1 MSGTEHSVP
10 IGRPMPNYRAY
21 VLDGGL
27 EPVPAGVAGE
37 LYLSGVG
44 LARGYLNRAG
54 LSAERFVADPHGVAG
69 VRMYRTGDL
78 ARWRGD
84 GVLEFLGR
92 ADAQL
97 KLRGFRIEPGEIEA
111 VLLAQA
117 GVSQAA
123 VVARSE
129 AGSAPRLVGY
139 VVGSSGAAVD
149 GAALRLALTRRLP
162 DYMVPQ
168 AIVVLE
174 RLPLTPNGKL
184 DRRALPAPELTSGRG
199 YRAPRSPQEALLCGL
214 FAEVL
219 GVERVGLEDNFFE
232 LGGDSIVSIQLVSR
246 ARRAGLAITPR
257 LVFQHQSVAALA
269 AAAGVVDEAAAA
281 ARTRPPDDG
290 TGVLPATPIMRWLA
304 GRGGPIERF
313 SQGMALRV
321 PAGLRQA
328 DLGAAL
334 QGLLDHHDALRLRLD
349 AGAPGGRWRLEVL
362 PVGAVAVADCLRRI
376 DVGGLDDGGLRG
388 AVAEAAA
395 AAELGL
401 SPAAGMMLQAVW
413 LDAGAER
420 CGLLWLSIHHLA
432 VDGVSWRILVPDL
445 ETAWAQ
451 AAAGRAIELP
461 AAGTSFRGWAGRL
474 AARARSAEVVAEVA
488 HWRGVL
494 SEPSLLLVEDRL
506 DAGRDVAGTAGHL
519 RLTLPVAVTGAL
531 LTRLPALFHCGI
543 NDVLLTALVL
553 AVADWCRR
561 GRRGATTARAANRS
575 AADRPAANL
584 AAANLPAA
592 SHAVLLDL
600 EGHGRAEEMFADV
613 DLSRT
618 VGWFTSLYPVRLDPG
633 ALDLAEALGGGASLG
648 RALKTVKEQLRAVP
662 AQGLGYGLLRYL
674 NDATATELGGLPV
687 PQLGFNYLGRF
698 ADADGADWSAAPEG
712 AAARLGGGDPSMP
725 LAHAIEIDALTLDGA
740 DGPRLVANVGFA
752 RGLLDEAAVRGLAE
766 GWFAALTALT
776 RHAAAPGAGGLSP
789 SDLPLV
795 ELSQDEIER
804 LERRYGGAVEDILP
818 LSPLQEG
825 LLFHAL
831 YDGRGPDVY
840 TVQLE
845 LELEGPLD
853 AATLQAA
860 MAAVMARHES
870 LRAGFWHEGLERPVQ
885 VVVRGAA
892 APWRLIDLGGLDETR
907 QRQRLQDIVEADRGE
922 RFELGAAP
930 LMRFALIRLAAQRHR
945 LLISNHHLLM
955 DGWSAPVLVSE
966 LLAAY
971 AANGS
976 AAALPRVTPYREYL
990 SYLARQDRD
999 AAVAAWRQALSELE
1013 QGTRLAPRQASGQA
1027 SGQASRQTS
1036 RAPVAPEP
1044 IVLAL
1049 DAGLSGGLSA
1059 LSRQRAVTL
1068 NTVLQVAFGLLLGRL
1083 TGRDDVVFGVTVAGR
1098 PAELAGAERM
1108 VGLFINTLPLRMRL
1122 HPAMT
1127 LAELLAQ
1134 TQDGQSRL
1142 MAHQHIGLAEI
1153 QQQAG
1158 LGELFDTLLVFENYP
1173 VDREGLAGAARGLR
1187 LGAVE
1192 GHDATHYPLALI
1204 VQPGAELR
1212 LRLDYRPD
1220 LFDRGT
1226 VETLAGRLIRLL
1238 SGAVETPGRPIGELA
1253 ILAAAERSTILQR
1266 WNDTARPVAPAT
1278 LPALFAAQAART
1290 PDATAVVF
1298 GERRLSYAE
1307 LDAHSNALAHHLQGL
1322 GAAPESII
1330 GLCVERSAE
1339 MLVGLL
1345 GILKAGSAYLP
1356 LDPDYPAERLAFMLN
1371 DAGSAIVVTQQALLG
1386 RLPPDP
1392 AQTRT
1397 TVRLDA
1403 DWPAIALQPRTAPHT
1418 GLDPRNPAYVI
1429 YTSGS
1434 TGTPKGVVVTHDALS
1449 NFLGAMQLQV
1459 PLGPHDKML
1468 AVTTVG
1474 FDIAALELYLP
1485 LLAGASIAIAA
1496 RQTVQ
1501 DTAALA
1507 RLIEQSGASVMQATP
1522 TLWHSVITDAAA
1534 VPALTNVAVLTGGE
1548 PLPGELAQ
1556 ALRSH
1561 ARSLTNLY
1569 GPTETTI
1576 WSAAIALEADELGG
1590 HAGPPIGRP
1599 IWNTRAY
1606 VLDGGLE
1613 PVPAGVAG
1621 ELYLSGVGLARGYL
1635 NRAGLSA
1642 ERFVADPHGV
1652 AGVRMYRTGD
1662 LARWRGD
1669 GVLEFLGRADAQL
1682 KLRGFRIEPGEIEAA
1697 LLAQAGV
1704 SQAAVVARSEAGSA
1718 PRLVGYVVG
1727 SSGAA
1732 VDGAALRLALTRRLP
1747 DYMVPQAIVVLE
1759 RLPLTPNGKL
1769 DRRALPAPELTSGR
1783 GYRAPRSPQ
1792 EALLCG
1798 LFAEVLGV
1806 ERVGLDDNFFELGG
1820 HSLLATR
1827 LISRIR
1833 AVLGVELSIR
1843 SLFEAP
1849 SVLELGG
1856 RLGAGSPA
1864 AARAPLVAQARP
1876 LELPLSYAQRRLW
1889 FLDRLAGAAGAASY
1903 VIPMAVRLEG
1913 ELDRAALCGALNDLV
1928 GRHESLRTVYPERG
1942 GVPRQQIVAAAAA
1955 RIALQVSA
1963 VAAGSVAEAAAAVAG
1978 RGFDLA
1984 VELPLRA
1991 QLFALDRDAGPQA
2004 GPDAAS
2010 APGAAAGAPPRQHVL
2025 LVVLHHIAGDGW
2037 SLGPLWRDVAAFYL
2051 ARREGAAAALPE
2063 LSVQYADYALWQRTA
2078 LGEDSDP
2085 ASPMAGQLDYWKA
2098 ALAGLPE
2105 QIELPADRPPACG
2118 RQPPRRQRAAAA
2130 RCGAARRAGVIGA
2143 GRRRQPVHGA
2153 AGRPCGAARP
2163 ARRR

>member
-1 MSGTEHSVP
+1 M
-10 IGRPMPNYRAY
+10 
-21 VLDGGL
+21 

-111 VLLAQA
+111 ALLAQA

-219 GVERVGLEDNFFE
+219 GVERVGLDDNFFE
-232 LGGDSIVSIQLVSR
+232 LGGHSLLATRLISRIRAVLGVELSIRSLFEAPSVLELGGRLGAGSPAAARAPLVAQ
-246 ARRAGLAITPR
+246 ARPLELPLSYAQRRLWFLDRLAGAAGAASYVIPMAVR
-257 LVFQHQSVAALA
+257 LEGELDRAALCGA
-269 AAAGVVDEAAAA
+269 LNDLVGRHESLRTVYPERGGVPRQQIVAAAA
-281 ARTRPPDDG
+281 AR
-290 TGVLPATPIMRWLA
+290 I
-304 GRGGPIERF
+304 
-313 SQGMALRV
+313 
-321 PAGLRQA
+321 
-328 DLGAAL
+328 AL
-334 QGLLDHHDALRLRLD
+334 Q
-349 AGAPGGRWRLEVL
+349 VS
-362 PVGAVAVADCLRRI
+362 AVAA
-376 DVGGLDDGGLRG
+376 GS
-388 AVAEAAA
+388 VAEAAA
-395 AAELGL
+395 AVAGRGFDLAVELPL
-401 SPAAGMMLQAVW
+401 RAQLFALDR
-413 LDAGAER
+413 DAGPQA
-420 CGLLWLSIHHLA
+420 G
-432 VDGVSWRILVPDL
+432 PD
-445 ETAWAQ
+445 AASAPG
-451 AAAGRAIELP
+451 AAAGAPPRQHVLLVVLHHIAGDGWSLGPLWRDVAAFYLARREGAAAALPELSVQYADYALWQRTALGEDSDPASPMAGQLDYWKAALAGLPEQIELP
-461 AAGTSFRGWAGRL
+461 ADRSRPAVASHRGGSVPL
-474 AARARSAEVVAEVA
+474 
-488 HWRGVL
+488 
-494 SEPSLLLVEDRL
+494 RL
-506 DAGRDVAGTAGHL
+506 DA
-519 RLTLPVAVTGAL
+519 AL
-531 LTRLPALFHCGI
+531 HGG
-543 NDVLLTALVL
+543 LVSL
-553 AVADWCRR
+553 A
-561 GRRGATTARAANRS
+561 RGA
-575 AADRPAANL
+575 
-584 AAANLPAA
+584 
-592 SHAVLLDL
+592 
-600 EGHGRAEEMFADV
+600 
-613 DLSRT
+613 
-618 VGWFTSLYPVRLDPG
+618 
-633 ALDLAEALGGGASLG
+633 GASLFMVLQAG
-648 RALKTVKEQLRAVP
+648 LAAL
-662 AQGLGYGLLRYL
+662 LG
-674 NDATATELGGLPV
+674 
-687 PQLGFNYLGRF
+687 
-698 ADADGADWSAAPEG
+698 
-712 AAARLGGGDPSMP
+712 RLGGGDDIALGSPIAGRSDAALEP
-725 LAHAIEIDALTLDGA
+725 LIGFFVNTLVLRTDLSGN
-740 DGPRLVANVGFA
+740 PGFA
-752 RGLLDEAAVRGLAE
+752 ELIGRVR
-766 GWFAALTALT
+766 
-776 RHAAAPGAGGLSP
+776 
-789 SDLPLV
+789 
-795 ELSQDEIER
+795 ER
-804 LERRYGGAVEDILP
+804 
-818 LSPLQEG
+818 S
-825 LLFHAL
+825 
-831 YDGRGPDVY
+831 
-840 TVQLE
+840 
-845 LELEGPLD
+845 
-853 AATLQAA
+853 
-860 MAAVMARHES
+860 
-870 LRAGFWHEGLERPVQ
+870 
-885 VVVRGAA
+885 
-892 APWRLIDLGGLDETR
+892 
-907 QRQRLQDIVEADRGE
+907 
-922 RFELGAAP
+922 
-930 LMRFALIRLAAQRHR
+930 
-945 LLISNHHLLM
+945 
-955 DGWSAPVLVSE
+955 
-966 LLAAY
+966 LAAY
-971 AANGS
+971 AHQELPFERLVEVLNPSRSLSRHPLFQVMLAFESGT
-976 AAALPRVTPYREYL
+976 AAAPELPGL
-990 SYLARQDRD
+990 
-999 AAVAAWRQALSELE
+999 
-1013 QGTRLAPRQASGQA
+1013 
-1027 SGQASRQTS
+1027 
-1036 RAPVAPEP
+1036 
-1044 IVLAL
+1044 
-1049 DAGLSGGLSA
+1049 GLSPLPIESRGAKFDLSVALTEQRSA
-1059 LSRQRAVTL
+1059 LGEAQ
-1068 NTVLQVAFGLLLGRL
+1068 GIG
-1083 TGRDDVVFGVTVAGR
+1083 GVIEYSG
-1098 PAELAGAERM
+1098 
-1108 VGLFINTLPLRMRL
+1108 
-1122 HPAMT
+1122 
-1127 LAELLAQ
+1127 
-1134 TQDGQSRL
+1134 
-1142 MAHQHIGLAEI
+1142 
-1153 QQQAG
+1153 
-1158 LGELFDTLLVFENYP
+1158 
-1173 VDREGLAGAARGLR
+1173 
-1187 LGAVE
+1187 
-1192 GHDATHYPLALI
+1192 
-1204 VQPGAELR
+1204 
-1212 LRLDYRPD
+1212 D

-1253 ILAAAERSTILQR
+1253 ILAAAERSTILQG

-1392 AQTRT
+1392 ARTRT

-1434 TGTPKGVVVTHDALS
+1434 TGTPKGVVSSHEGLHNRLAWMQDAY
-1449 NFLGAMQLQV
+1449 GLQPGDV
-1459 PLGPHDKML
+1459 VLQKTPF
-1468 AVTTVG
+1468 G
-1474 FDIAALELYLP
+1474 FDVSVWELFWP
-1485 LLAGASIAIAA
+1485 LIVGA
-1496 RQTVQ
+1496 RQAMAAPGAHRDPGRLVETIRRHGVTV
-1501 DTAALA
+1501 LHFVPSM
-1507 RLIEQSGASVMQATP
+1507 LQAF
-1522 TLWHSVITDAAA
+1522 V
-1534 VPALTNVAVLTGGE
+1534 E
-1548 PLPGELAQ
+1548 YLAQ
-1556 ALRSH
+1556 HPEAAQHCGRVRWLICSGEALPAELRDQVMRLLPH
-1561 ARSLTNLY
+1561 IELENLY
-1569 GPTETTI
+1569 GPTEASIDVTRF
-1576 WSAAIALEADELGG
+1576 ACR
-1590 HAGPPIGRP
+1590 AGQSGEVPIGRP

-2105 QIELPADRPPACG
+2105 QIELPADRSRPAVASHRGGSVPLRLDAALHGGLVSLARGAGASLFMVLQAGLAALLG
-2118 RQPPRRQRAAAA
+2118 RLGGGDDIALGSPIAGRSDAALEPLIGFFVNTLVLRTDLSGNPGFAELIGRVRERSLAAYAHQELPFERLVEVLNPSRSLSRHPLFQVMLAFESGTAAAPELPGLGLSPLPIESRGAKFDLSVALTEQRSALGEAQGIGGVIEYSGDLFDRGTVETLAGRLIRLLSGAVETPGRPIGELAILAAAERSTILQGWNDTA
-2130 RCGAARRAGVIGA
+2130 RPVAPATLPALFAAQAARTPDATAVVFGERRLSYAELDAHSNALAHHLQGLGAAPESIIGLCVERSAEMLVGLLGILKAGSAYLPLDPDYPAERLAFMLNDA
-2143 GRRRQPVHGA
+2143 GSAIVVTQQA
-2153 AGRPCGAARP
+2153 LLGRLPPDP
-2163 ARRR
+2163 ARTRTTVRLDADWPAIALQPRTAPHTGLDPRNPAYVIYTSGSTGTPKAVVVEHRQIIANSQRCAIDRLMS